1 MSKFN
6 IYIIKEIL
14 LSFLLLF
21 TLLTGILW
29 LGQGLRHIDLL
40 TSDNISFISY
50 LSYIVMLIPKITT
63 ITIPISLY
71 LTVLVCL
78 NRIRTDSELL
88 ILWASG
94 ESSTSILLKPILLI
108 SISIFFIY
116 LLITITITPYSLNE
130 IRQKIIEI
138 RSSGLNSSILQERK
152 FISPTDNLTIFI
164 QERDGNEID
173 NLLIHD
179 LKNKSKPQTYIAQK
193 GEFISDSNI
202 KILRLYNGSIQ
213 IFNKSD
219 QRISEIEFDT
229 YDLDLSPY
237 NKVEDDHRYADELF
251 TIEIYKNLKGKSLGE
266 FNKEEREQFAEIN
279 NRLISPLYLLCLS
292 ILPLLVLNYLKSP
305 NSSSV
310 VVISLIS
317 LIALL
322 IKILDITLANLLIDN
337 NYLVYLNYFMPLFI
351 LFSFLLLINLDNPIL
366 HLRKKYVFKN

>member
-14 LSFLLLF
+14 LSFFLLV

-63 ITIPISLY
+63 LTIPVSLF
-71 LTVLVCL
+71 LTILVCL

-94 ESSTSILLKPILLI
+94 ESNASILLKPILI
-108 SISIFFIY
+108 VSFSIFLIY
-116 LLITITITPYSLNE
+116 LIITIAITPYSLNE

-138 RSSGLNSSILQERK
+138 RSSGINSSILQERK
-152 FISPTDNLTIFI
+152 FISPTDTLTIFI
-164 QERDGNEID
+164 QERNGNEID

-179 LKNKSKPQTYIAQK
+179 LKNKNKPQTYIAQK
-193 GEFISDSNI
+193 GQFISDGNI
-202 KILRLYNGSIQ
+202 KLLRLFNGNIQ
-213 IFNKSD
+213 IFDKSD

-237 NKVEDDHRYADELF
+237 SKVESSHRYSDELF
-251 TIEIYKNLKGKSLGE
+251 TKEIYINLKGKSLSE
-266 FNKEEREQFAEIN
+266 LNDYEREQFAEIN
-279 NRLISPLYLLCLS
+279 NRFIAPLYLISLS
-292 ILPLLVLNYLKSP
+292 ILPLLALKYLKSP
-305 NSSSV
+305 NSNSIFIISSL
-310 VVISLIS
+310 SLA
-317 LIALL
+317 ALL
-322 IKILDITLANLLIDN
+322 IKILEISLANLLIEN
-337 NYLVYLNYFMPLFI
+337 NYLVYLNYFIPLFI
-351 LFSFLLLINLDNPIL
+351 FFLFITLIILDRSILNL
-366 HLRKKYVFKN
+366 KTYVFKN